1 MSNFDAL
8 CQVLEDMDND
18 TFNDIVNQKSADVIK
33 ALIGITEDSLS
44 GVSVFADFI
53 LCAVALDGRL
63 AEEEYVLAKPIL
75 DTILES
81 DVSYEDALEFFD
93 GAGLGDP
100 EGYKDTMDAVAD
112 LLGEVSPDLKD
123 DIVMVCMLV
132 CAVDGSIS
140 ERERAWIRQ
149 LIE

>member
-1 MSNFDAL
+1 
-8 CQVLEDMDND
+8 
-18 TFNDIVNQKSADVIK
+18 
-33 ALIGITEDSLS
+33 
-44 GVSVFADFI
+44 
-53 LCAVALDGRL
+53 
-63 AEEEYVLAKPIL
+63 
-75 DTILES
+75 
-81 DVSYEDALEFFD
+81 
-93 GAGLGDP
+93 
-100 EGYKDTMDAVAD
+100 MDAVAD

>member
-1 MSNFDAL
+1 MSNFDVL
-8 CQVLEDMDND
+8 CRVLEEMDPDTYND
-18 TFNDIVNQKSADVIK
+18 LLVRKSARVVRD
-33 ALIGITEDSLS
+33 LS
-44 GVSVFADFI
+44 GFTRDGADAVTLFADFI
-53 LCAVALDGRL
+53 LCTVALDGRL

-75 DTILES
+75 DMILES
-81 DVSYEDALEFFD
+81 DVSYEDASEFFD

>member
-1 MSNFDAL
+1 MSDFDVL
-8 CQVLEDMDND
+8 CRVLEEMDPDTYND
-18 TFNDIVNQKSADVIK
+18 LLVRKSARVVRD
-33 ALIGITEDSLS
+33 LS
-44 GVSVFADFI
+44 GFTRDGADAVTLFADFI

-75 DTILES
+75 DMILES
-81 DVSYEDALEFFD
+81 DVSYKDALKFFD

>member
-1 MSNFDAL
+1 MSDFDVL
-8 CQVLEDMDND
+8 CRVLEEMDPDTYND
-18 TFNDIVNQKSADVIK
+18 LLVRKSARVVRD
-33 ALIGITEDSLS
+33 LS
-44 GVSVFADFI
+44 GFTRDGADAVTLFADFI

-81 DVSYEDALEFFD
+81 DA
-93 GAGLGDP
+93 
-100 EGYKDTMDAVAD
+100 

>member
-1 MSNFDAL
+1 MSDFDVL
-8 CQVLEDMDND
+8 CRVLEEMDPDTYND
-18 TFNDIVNQKSADVIK
+18 LLVRKSARVVRD
-33 ALIGITEDSLS
+33 LS
-44 GVSVFADFI
+44 GFTRDGADAVTLFADFI

-81 DVSYEDALEFFD
+81 DVSYKDALEFFD

-132 CAVDGSIS
+132 CAVEGSIS

>member
-1 MSNFDAL
+1 MSDFDVL
-8 CQVLEDMDND
+8 CRVLEEMDPDTYND
-18 TFNDIVNQKSADVIK
+18 LLVRKSARVVRD
-33 ALIGITEDSLS
+33 LS
-44 GVSVFADFI
+44 GFTRDGADAVTLFADFI

-63 AEEEYVLAKPIL
+63 VEEEYILAKPIL
-75 DTILES
+75 DMILES
-81 DVSYEDALEFFD
+81 DVSYEDAQGFFD

>member
-1 MSNFDAL
+1 MSDFDVL
-8 CQVLEDMDND
+8 CRVLEEMDPDTYND
-18 TFNDIVNQKSADVIK
+18 LLVRKSARVVRD
-33 ALIGITEDSLS
+33 LS
-44 GVSVFADFI
+44 GFTRDGADAVTLFADFI

-75 DTILES
+75 
-81 DVSYEDALEFFD
+81 
-93 GAGLGDP
+93 
-100 EGYKDTMDAVAD
+100 GYKDTMDAVAD

>member
-1 MSNFDAL
+1 MSDFDVL
-8 CQVLEDMDND
+8 CRVLEEMDPDTYND
-18 TFNDIVNQKSADVIK
+18 LLVRKSARVVRD
-33 ALIGITEDSLS
+33 LS
-44 GVSVFADFI
+44 GFTRDGADAVTLFADFI

-63 AEEEYVLAKPIL
+63 AGEEYVLAKPIL

-81 DVSYEDALEFFD
+81 DASYEDVLEFFD

-112 LLGEVSPDLKD
+112 LLGEASPDLKD

>member
-1 MSNFDAL
+1 MSDFDVL
-8 CQVLEDMDND
+8 CRVLEEMDPDTYND
-18 TFNDIVNQKSADVIK
+18 LLVRKSARVVRD
-33 ALIGITEDSLS
+33 LS
-44 GVSVFADFI
+44 GFTRDGADAVTLFADFI

-75 DTILES
+75 DMIMES
-81 DVSYEDALEFFD
+81 DVSYEDAREFFD

-100 EGYKDTMDAVAD
+100 NGYKDTMDAVAD

>member
-1 MSNFDAL
+1 MSDFDVL
-8 CQVLEDMDND
+8 CRVLEEMDPDTYND
-18 TFNDIVNQKSADVIK
+18 LLVRKSARVVRD
-33 ALIGITEDSLS
+33 LS
-44 GVSVFADFI
+44 GFTRDGADAVTLFADFI

-75 DTILES
+75 DMILES
-81 DVSYEDALEFFD
+81 DVSYEGALEFFD

>member
-1 MSNFDAL
+1 MSDFDVL
-8 CQVLEDMDND
+8 CRVLEEMDPDTYND
-18 TFNDIVNQKSADVIK
+18 LLVRKSARVVRD
-33 ALIGITEDSLS
+33 LS
-44 GVSVFADFI
+44 GFTREGADAVTLFADFI

-81 DVSYEDALEFFD
+81 DASYEDALEFFD
-93 GAGLGDP
+93 SAGLGDP